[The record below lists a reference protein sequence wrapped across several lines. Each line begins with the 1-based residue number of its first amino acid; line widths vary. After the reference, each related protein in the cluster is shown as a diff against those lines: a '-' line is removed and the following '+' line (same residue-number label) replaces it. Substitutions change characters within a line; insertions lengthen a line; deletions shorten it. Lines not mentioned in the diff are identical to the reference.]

1 MAAPALLLG
10 EYSRAAESTRAKDG
24 NMGFDPV
31 EPEQRR
37 RLRKALT
44 QAGLEASQ
52 LWMKYFSIGGE
63 AGEYEVDA
71 YLNGSLSLPPLQR
84 DILAH
89 AANEMIDDL
98 PPRLRA
104 PYSDDGDLSGG
115 DEDSS
120 GRSSGQE
127 QSPHQPRS
135 EEESGREES
144 RRPRRDAGPNQE

>member
-1 MAAPALLLG
+1 
-10 EYSRAAESTRAKDG
+10 
-24 NMGFDPV
+24 MGFDAV

-37 RLRKALT
+37 RLRDALN
-44 QAGLEASQ
+44 QAGLETSQ

-89 AANEMIDDL
+89 AANELIDDL

-104 PYSDDGDLSGG
+104 PYADDGNLASRSGDRAG
-115 DEDSS
+115 DNLIARGDDPGSD
-120 GRSSGQE
+120 GQE
-127 QSPHQPRS
+127 QAAEQPQRRD
-135 EEESGREES
+135 GS
-144 RRPRRDAGPNQE
+144 RAERPRRDAGSDQE

>member
-1 MAAPALLLG
+1 
-10 EYSRAAESTRAKDG
+10 
-24 NMGFDPV
+24 MGFDTV

-37 RLRKALT
+37 RLREALA
-44 QAGLEASQ
+44 QAGVDPSR

-89 AANEMIDDL
+89 AANELIDDL

-104 PYSDDGDLSGG
+104 PYCDDEAFKGQGNGQAPASGMSQDAEG
-115 DEDSS
+115 
-120 GRSSGQE
+120 
-127 QSPHQPRS
+127 
-135 EEESGREES
+135 S
-144 RRPRRDAGPNQE
+144 RKENSRTERPRRDAGSDQE

>member
-1 MAAPALLLG
+1 
-10 EYSRAAESTRAKDG
+10 
-24 NMGFDPV
+24 MGFDAV

-37 RLRKALT
+37 RLKLALT
-44 QAGLEASQ
+44 QAGLGTSQ

-89 AANEMIDDL
+89 AANELIDEL

-104 PYSDDGDLSGG
+104 PYCDDDDLAGRRDRREQPSDELRTEG
-115 DEDSS
+115 
-120 GRSSGQE
+120 
-127 QSPHQPRS
+127 
-135 EEESGREES
+135 ESGRES
-144 RRPRRDAGPNQE
+144 RRPRRDAGPDQG

>member
-1 MAAPALLLG
+1 
-10 EYSRAAESTRAKDG
+10 
-24 NMGFDPV
+24 MGFDAV

-37 RLRKALT
+37 RLREALT
-44 QAGLEASQ
+44 QAGVDPSR

-89 AANEMIDDL
+89 AANELIDDL

-104 PYSDDGDLSGG
+104 PYCDDDALKGRRNGQTPATGTPRDEEGPG
-115 DEDSS
+115 KEDS
-120 GRSSGQE
+120 RPE
-127 QSPHQPRS
+127 
-135 EEESGREES
+135 
-144 RRPRRDAGPNQE
+144 RPRRDAGPDQE

>member
-1 MAAPALLLG
+1 
-10 EYSRAAESTRAKDG
+10 
-24 NMGFDPV
+24 MGFDAV

-37 RLRKALT
+37 RLRLALT
-44 QAGLEASQ
+44 QAGLGTSQ

-89 AANEMIDDL
+89 AANELIDDL

-104 PYSDDGDLSGG
+104 PYCDDDDLAGPG
-115 DEDSS
+115 N
-120 GRSSGQE
+120 RRE
-127 QSPHQPRS
+127 QSSDELRT
-135 EEESGREES
+135 EGESGRES
-144 RRPRRDAGPNQE
+144 GRPRRDAGPDQG

>member
-1 MAAPALLLG
+1 
-10 EYSRAAESTRAKDG
+10 
-24 NMGFDPV
+24 MGFDAV

-37 RLRKALT
+37 GLKEALQ
-44 QAGLEASQ
+44 QAGLETSQ

-89 AANEMIDDL
+89 AANELIDDL

-104 PYSDDGDLSGG
+104 PYCDDDGLAARSNGQDQAAEKPPNQRR
-115 DEDSS
+115 DDS
-120 GRSSGQE
+120 RAD
-127 QSPHQPRS
+127 
-135 EEESGREES
+135 
-144 RRPRRDAGPNQE
+144 RPRRDAGPDQE